1 MVRCVVMSVVLV
13 GAVCVAFADDTDPVK
28 EKLFAAKIAY
38 DAEMTKFRTLVG
50 EWLDEREDAARKDG
64 NKAIVDQIKAERKA
78 FDDSGEL
85 PKGLPSSIQQ
95 KSTQARKTIESAYSQ
110 AVKDYTKGKKDT
122 EAEAVEVEWKKFG
135 KTRGIDLLALVN
147 PKTHAIAGEWK
158 KEGTA
163 LVVNNPAADK
173 AVLLMLPYQPGEEY
187 DVELTFQRVKGDESI
202 SIGLV
207 AGKNHVA
214 ALVDAFPGRGSY
226 TGFEYVDMKQVL
238 ANGTGVKGPILTN
251 GTECTF
257 TCSVRAGKIDLL
269 INEKAVTS
277 FKGDFTRLSLYSEY
291 RLPNEKALS
300 LVVGAKCTYQIARI
314 AVIPV
319 KGKGTIL
326 K

>member
-1 MVRCVVMSVVLV
+1 MVRYVVMSVVLV
-13 GAVCVAFADDTDPVK
+13 GVVCVAFADDKDPVK
-28 EKLFAAKIAY
+28 EKLFAAKVAY
-38 DAEMTKFRTLVG
+38 DAEMTNFRTLVR

-64 NKAIVDQIKAERKA
+64 NKAIVDQIKAERKT
-78 FDDSGEL
+78 FDDNGEL
-85 PKGLPSSIQQ
+85 PKGLPSNIQQ
-95 KSTQARKTIESAYSQ
+95 KSAQARKTIEAAYSQ
-110 AVKDYTKGKKDT
+110 AVKDYTKAKKDT
-122 EAEAVEVEWKKFG
+122 EAEAVETEWKKFG

-173 AVLLMLPYQPGEEY
+173 AALLMLPYQPGEEY
-187 DVELTFQRVKGDESI
+187 DVEMTFQRVKGDESI
-202 SIGLV
+202 GLV
-207 AGKNHVA
+207 VGKSHVA

-226 TGFEYVDMKQVL
+226 AGLEFVDTKQVS
-238 ANGTGVKGPILTN
+238 ANDTGVKGPILTN
-251 GTECTF
+251 GMECTL

-277 FKGDFTRLSLYSEY
+277 FKGDFARLALYPEY
-291 RLPNEKALS
+291 RVPNEKALS
-300 LVVGAKCTYQIARI
+300 LVVSAKCTYQITRI